1 MSESASPTPP
11 VGYKASPA
19 SEVEVLLEQIE
30 EIEEERRTSNLELFF
45 DLVFVFAITQIAA
58 LLRRNPDMA
67 RVPVTADEIGGLTDC
82 VSEIGD
88 VRILPCNMPHEDP
101 RLAGL
106 DGFFASRLMRKMR

>member
-1 MSESASPTPP
+1 MLDRACAMLKPGGRLVYSTCS
-11 VGYKASPA
+11 
-19 SEVEVLLEQIE
+19 IE
-30 EIEEERRTSNLELFF
+30 PEEGE
-45 DLVFVFAITQIAA
+45 AQIAA